1 MSLVEVVKKMDFGQE
16 EKKVDPP
23 PIWCKDMSFK
33 AWSRSVRHWAE
44 VKASPLRKAL
54 VLLEILKKDDALK
67 GVKEMITQEI
77 IEDTEFDLKNELVI
91 EKIPEKIE
99 SYVEETRWARD
110 VVLAREMANF

>member
-1 MSLVEVVKKMDFGQE
+1 MDFGQE

-54 VLLEILKKDDALK
+54 VLLEMLKKDDALK

-77 IEDTEFDLKNELVI
+77 IEDTEFDLKNELMF
-91 EKIPEKIE
+91 EKILERLK
-99 SYVEETRWARD
+99 AMLKKQD
-110 VVLAREMANF
+110 GLEMLLYCRF